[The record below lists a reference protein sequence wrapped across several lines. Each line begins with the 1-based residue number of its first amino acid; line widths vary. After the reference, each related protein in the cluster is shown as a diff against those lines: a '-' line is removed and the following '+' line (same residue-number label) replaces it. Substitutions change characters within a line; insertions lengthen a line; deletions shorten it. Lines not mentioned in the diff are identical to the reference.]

1 MSTHTISRQLFY
13 LFLCNLAIV
22 FIGMGLFPILPLYA
36 MAFGASPAMS
46 GLFMASTYTA
56 ISVGSISAGW
66 LGARLGRKRLFVGAG
81 LISLPAVFLLGQ
93 VTALWQVVVLT
104 AVLWLTGGIGLTM
117 SNVFTGLIASSNKRG
132 KAFGLLH
139 LASPLGALLGGITVS
154 RLLAWQ
160 GYPFLFAVL
169 TLVWAVWPA
178 VALLVVERPATA
190 PAAKDGDKAGAT
202 AVSFSRSFYLL
213 LGITLLATVAISIS
227 RLGTSFAMQALSFST
242 ADVASTTAVSGLVTM
257 PVVYYIGLLSDRL
270 GRRRFLSLGYL
281 LAAAGA
287 LSLIFSS
294 QLWHFWLGAILL
306 LIARTVSN
314 SMGAALATDILQ
326 PEELERGL
334 AWLTT
339 TSWMSG
345 VVAFA
350 GAGQLFQTLG
360 PAGLY
365 LLVAGMALVA
375 ALQLR
380 RVQYR
385 AAPIPVAASRS
396 ITRPR
401 RLALR
406 PVSLWRLVGLVGI
419 TLLLSGCLAAITE
432 PDESASPTPP
442 ATAVSSP
449 IPAAPTATPT
459 VVPEPTATATPDPV
473 QPERL
478 TFPPGSSTLTRTGEM
493 AGQTQ
498 KIYLLAA
505 TAGQVV
511 QISVTTPDN
520 SVLFH
525 LHGQADGVDYKHLL
539 DGEMSWQGLLPI
551 AQDYVLTLDALG
563 DGERS
568 YILAVTLDP

>member
-1 MSTHTISRQLFY
+1 
-13 LFLCNLAIV
+13 
-22 FIGMGLFPILPLYA
+22 
-36 MAFGASPAMS
+36 
-46 GLFMASTYTA
+46 
-56 ISVGSISAGW
+56 VGQ
-66 LGARLGRKRLFVGAG
+66 RV
-81 LISLPAVFLLGQ
+81 
-93 VTALWQVVVLT
+93 
-104 AVLWLTGGIGLTM
+104 
-117 SNVFTGLIASSNKRG
+117 
-132 KAFGLLH
+132 
-139 LASPLGALLGGITVS
+139 
-154 RLLAWQ
+154 
-160 GYPFLFAVL
+160 
-169 TLVWAVWPA
+169 
-178 VALLVVERPATA
+178 
-190 PAAKDGDKAGAT
+190 
-202 AVSFSRSFYLL
+202 
-213 LGITLLATVAISIS
+213 
-227 RLGTSFAMQALSFST
+227 
-242 ADVASTTAVSGLVTM
+242 
-257 PVVYYIGLLSDRL
+257 
-270 GRRRFLSLGYL
+270 LSL
-281 LAAAGA
+281 AALGA